1 MEERIL
7 NKARELFY
15 SCGIRSV
22 TMDDIAR
29 QTGMSKKTIY
39 QFYSDKN
46 EIVEK
51 VISNLLTSHGLK
63 IKGFCEEAE
72 NAIHEVVLQ
81 SQSIAEIFQSLKPG
95 FFFEV
100 QKHFPATWKLVDGH
114 RNECVLQ
121 GITNNLSRGIEEGLY
136 RPELQVKTI
145 AHIRQVQLRSVQ
157 NLQNFPADQFTYQ
170 TLLKQLTELFLYGIS
185 SPTGQQ
191 QISKYIK
198 LNN

>member
-7 NKARELFY
+7 NKARQLFY
-15 SCGIRSV
+15 TCGIRSV

-29 QTGMSKKTIY
+29 ETGMSKKTIY

-100 QKHFPATWKLVDGH
+100 QKHFPAIWTLVDGH
-114 RNECVLQ
+114 RSECVLQ

-136 RPELQVKTI
+136 RPELQIKTI

-157 NLQNFPADQFTYQ
+157 NLQDFPADQFTYH
-170 TLLKQLTELFLYGIS
+170 TLLNQLTELFLYGIS

-198 LNN
+198 PNN

>member
-7 NKARELFY
+7 NKAREMFY

-29 QTGMSKKTIY
+29 QMGVSKKTIY
-39 QFYSDKN
+39 QFYSDKHQ
-46 EIVEK
+46 IVEK
-51 VISNLLTSHGLK
+51 VISELVTSHGSK
-63 IKGFCEEAE
+63 IKAFSQEAE

-95 FFFEV
+95 FLFEV
-100 QKHFPATWKLVDGH
+100 QRHFPEIWKLVDGH
-114 RNECVLQ
+114 RKECVFL
-121 GITNNLSRGIEEGLY
+121 GITRNLARGIEEELY
-136 RPELQVKTI
+136 RPELQINTI
-145 AHIRQVQLRSVQ
+145 AHIWQVQLRSAQ
-157 NLQNFPADQFTYQ
+157 NLQDFPADQFTYQ
-170 TLLKQLTELFLYGIS
+170 TLLNQLTELFLYGIS
-185 SPTGQQ
+185 SPAGQQ